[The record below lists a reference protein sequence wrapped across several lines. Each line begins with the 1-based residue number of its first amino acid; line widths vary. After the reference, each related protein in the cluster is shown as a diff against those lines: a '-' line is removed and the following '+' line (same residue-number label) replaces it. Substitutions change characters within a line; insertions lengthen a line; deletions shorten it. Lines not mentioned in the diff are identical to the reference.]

1 METEKTTQILK
12 KWFES
17 WAKDDIAAVME
28 GLSETVVFNAP
39 QNEYNQAIPY
49 LGKKVGRQA
58 VAEAFEIRSQTV
70 EPLNYDLLE
79 FIVEGNKACIISHTQ
94 EVCKQTQQVF
104 EVQDAQFIVLDEA
117 GKIASWS
124 FYFDPNLEVAAFKGN
139 LNQRFIQAVKDNQF
153 STVQSLLVLGANINV
168 RDSES
173 GLTSLMMAAKQGKAE
188 MVSILLNSGADLYLL
203 DRYDGTSVLHQ
214 ACQGGSA
221 EIIHLLVKAGA
232 FIDAVSATGNHQTP
246 LQQALQQGQLTC
258 ATALIEA
265 GANLTY
271 QDSSGQNSLD
281 IARNILGAE
290 HPFLEQLQAH
300 STVNNLTV
308 S

>member
-1 METEKTTQILK
+1 METEKTTQILRQ
-12 KWFES
+12 WFES

-58 VAEAFEIRSQTV
+58 VAAAFEIRSQTV
-70 EPLNYDLLE
+70 ELLNYDLQE

-124 FYFDPNLEVAAFKGN
+124 FYFDPNSEVAAFKGN
-139 LNQRFIQAVKDNQF
+139 LNQRFIQAVQNNQL
-153 STVQSLLVLGANINV
+153 SMVQSLLAIGVNINV
-168 RDSES
+168 RDTET
-173 GLTSLMMAAKQGKAE
+173 GLTPLMMAAKQANLE
-188 MVSILLNSGADLYLL
+188 MVSILLNSEADLYLL
-203 DRYDGTSVLHQ
+203 GSRDGTSVLHQ

-221 EIIHLLVKAGA
+221 EIVRLLIEAGA
-232 FIDAVSATGNHQTP
+232 FVDIAIATGNHQTP
-246 LQQALQQGQLTC
+246 LQQALRQGQLNC
-258 ATALIEA
+258 AKALIAA
-265 GANLTY
+265 GANLAY
-271 QDSSGQNSLD
+271 RDSSGQNSLD
-281 IARNILGAE
+281 IAISILGAE
-290 HPFLEQLQAH
+290 HPFLERLRPH
-300 STVNNLTV
+300 PTVNNWT
-308 S
+308 